1 MEITKMQQDTIERI
15 RKTKEENQLSI
26 TDIMDMLADAG
37 YHQLTES
44 TVKRLFNRNSDPMS
58 FKYRSTV
65 IPLADVLLDMYK
77 DSSNSE
83 DVEALKT
90 MIRDKNKTIE
100 ILVDKCE
107 DNKVEYEKRIAHL
120 KKQVSELNEHLMFR
134 ERMIDKKDDIIDR
147 LLNAYLVLTADNK

>member
-15 RKTKEENQLSI
+15 RKTKEEAQLSI
-26 TDIMDMLADAG
+26 SDIMDMLADKG

-58 FKYRSTV
+58 FKYRTTV
-65 IPLADVLLDMYK
+65 VPLADVLLDMYS
-77 DSSNSE
+77 DNSNSE
-83 DVEALKT
+83 DVAALKA

-107 DNKVEYEKRIAHL
+107 DLKVEYEKRIAHL
-120 KKQVSELNEHLMFR
+120 KKQVTELNDHLMFR
-134 ERMIDKKDDIIDR
+134 ERMIDKKDGIIDK
-147 LLNAYLVLTADNK
+147 LLNAYIESNSKA